1 MRNYGRRIPVPLSI
15 KMIIDKR
22 PGVLSRVIRA
32 LKDLDHTLVSNTLSS
47 HSESNK
53 MILNIASNGPEQSMD
68 DVLQC
73 ITLVSGV
80 NQVVTIQGRAIPQTK
95 SMSSA

>member
-1 MRNYGRRIPVPLSI
+1 MPLSI

-32 LKDLDHTLVSNTLSS
+32 LKDLDHVLVSNTLSN
-47 HSESNK
+47 HSDGNK
-53 MILNIASNGPEQSMD
+53 LILNISSNGPEQNEH

-80 NQVVTIQGRAIPQTK
+80 EQVLSIQGRAIPQTK
-95 SMSSA
+95 AMESA

>member
-1 MRNYGRRIPVPLSI
+1 VPLSI
-15 KMIIDKR
+15 KMVIDKR

-32 LKDLDHTLVSNTLSS
+32 LRDLDQVLESNTLSR
-47 HSESNK
+47 HSEESK
-53 MILNIASNGPEQSMD
+53 MILAISSKGPEHTAE

-80 NQVVTIQGRAIPQTK
+80 EQIITIQGRAMPQTK
-95 SMSSA
+95 AMSNA

>member
-1 MRNYGRRIPVPLSI
+1 MPLSI

-32 LKDLDHTLVSNTLSS
+32 LKDLDQVLESNILSR
-47 HSESNK
+47 HSEESK
-53 MILNIASNGPEQSMD
+53 MILAISSNGPEHTAE

-80 NQVVTIQGRAIPQTK
+80 EQIMTIQGRSVPQSK
-95 SMSSA
+95 ALSNA